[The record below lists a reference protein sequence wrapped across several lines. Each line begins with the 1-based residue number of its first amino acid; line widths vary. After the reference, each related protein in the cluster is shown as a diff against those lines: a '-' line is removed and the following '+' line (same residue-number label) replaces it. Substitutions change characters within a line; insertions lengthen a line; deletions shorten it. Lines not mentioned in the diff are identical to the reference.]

1 MSPDVCTHLC
11 QSLSFVALQYGGLA
25 ASLSMLCYLSGL
37 GGCAVHLPFHERIGV
52 LSVNLIFIPTEN
64 QSLPLCV
71 PVLSMASGPLHDRVA
86 DLK

>member
-25 ASLSMLCYLSGL
+25 ASLCYLLGL
-37 GGCAVHLPFHERIGV
+37 SGCAVHLPFHECIGV